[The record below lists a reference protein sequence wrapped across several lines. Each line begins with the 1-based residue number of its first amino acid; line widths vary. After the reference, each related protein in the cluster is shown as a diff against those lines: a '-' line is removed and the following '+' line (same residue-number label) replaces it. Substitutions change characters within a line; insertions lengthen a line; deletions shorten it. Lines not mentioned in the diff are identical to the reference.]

1 MGWDWVL
8 TFARSGDR
16 WRQGR
21 RVLDRGLRS
30 AAMSLY
36 RPMLQAKT
44 RVFLSRLLENP
55 QQWDDHLDLSVR
67 FSFDSHHGPE
77 ISAKRSGFKG
87 SRSLLW
93 DMDMRYMGGVID
105 YLMPPK
111 RGLSSRLQESFR
123 EPYSSIRFLCV
134 CPLVPLSHWQA

>member
-8 TFARSGDR
+8 TFTRSGDR

-21 RVLDRGLRS
+21 RVLDRGLRP

-67 FSFDSHHGPE
+67 FSFD
-77 ISAKRSGFKG
+77 
-87 SRSLLW
+87 
-93 DMDMRYMGGVID
+93 
-105 YLMPPK
+105 
-111 RGLSSRLQESFR
+111 
-123 EPYSSIRFLCV
+123 
-134 CPLVPLSHWQA
+134 